1 MIPLF
6 TKYPH
11 PISRYIIYS
20 AIFLVCYTSF
30 GCQYFRKSKM
40 KEEFIATRINII
52 KSKIDDGD
60 LMGAQFDLSPL
71 LNQFPD
77 NPDILT
83 LSGFVDITLGNH
95 KRALDSMLKAHE
107 LKPSSGS
114 LLNLSSVYIAQKNY
128 SQAMQTID
136 QGLQLGRKENY
147 VNIGRFYHN
156 RGYIYELKGQKDLA
170 IQSYKEAL
178 YHLPGYLQTLRRLTG
193 IYESRGQIAQAV
205 PYYQRLSYFCR
216 TCFLPMEKLA
226 LHYMRVGDRKVA
238 EKMVSSYLKNP
249 QVSGEDKTKARRLQ
263 NHILRASKP
272 PKAVSQRGS
281 MNNRPPR

>member
-1 MIPLF
+1 
-6 TKYPH
+6 
-11 PISRYIIYS
+11 
-20 AIFLVCYTSF
+20 
-30 GCQYFRKSKM
+30 M
-40 KEEFIATRINII
+40 KEEFITTRVNII

-60 LMGAQFDLSPL
+60 LMGAQFDITPL
-71 LNQFPD
+71 LNQFPN

-107 LKPSSGS
+107 LKPSPGS

-128 SQAMQTID
+128 PKAMQTIN

-147 VNIGRFYHN
+147 GNIGRFHHN
-156 RGYIYELKGQKDLA
+156 KGYIYELQGQKDMA

-178 YHLPGYLQTLRRLTG
+178 YHLPGYLQTLHRLTG
-193 IYESRGQIAQAV
+193 IYESRGQIEQAV

-226 LHYMRVGDRKVA
+226 LYYMRVGDRKVA
-238 EKMVSSYLKNP
+238 EKMVSSYLKNS
-249 QVSGEDKTKARRLQ
+249 QVSGEDKTKAKRLQ
-263 NHILRASKP
+263 NYILRASKL
-272 PKAVSQRGS
+272 PKAVSQR
-281 MNNRPPR
+281 